1 MAKKVTKK
9 NTKAQ
14 VVENIKKE
22 VVETVECKPD
32 IESPVNE
39 EVNAPV
45 LMRWSFITTLN
56 NIRFAED
63 LVMNNL
69 TTTIYECDALTLD
82 DAIADFV
89 GQCKA
94 LFTKARTDEDIVN
107 VLKVMFGKKIRV
119 MHRPLN
125 NDEYDY
131 VDLT

>member
-14 VVENIKKE
+14 VAENIKKE
-22 VVETVECKPD
+22 VIETVEIQP
-32 IESPVNE
+32 ESEFSASE
-39 EVNAPV
+39 EVEAPV
-45 LMRWSFITTLN
+45 LMRWSFMTTLN

-82 DAIADFV
+82 NAIADFI

-94 LFTKARTDEDIVN
+94 LFTKARTDDDIVN
-107 VLKVMFGKKIRV
+107 VLKFMFGKKIRV